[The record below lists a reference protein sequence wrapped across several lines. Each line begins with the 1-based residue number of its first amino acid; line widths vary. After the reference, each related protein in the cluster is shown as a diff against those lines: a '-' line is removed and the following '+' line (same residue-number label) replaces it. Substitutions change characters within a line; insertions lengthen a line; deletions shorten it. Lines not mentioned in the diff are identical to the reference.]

1 MARSIKE
8 ALEDAAWKKLM
19 SLPVVELNEITE
31 EEYEQQLEEEYE
43 QELEDRY
50 QDWYEYDRAEDQA
63 Y

>member
-8 ALEDAAWKKLM
+8 ALENAAWKKLM

-31 EEYEQQLEEEYE
+31 EEYLEQLEEERE
-43 QELEDRY
+43 AKY

>member
-31 EEYEQQLEEEYE
+31 EEYEQQLE
-43 QELEDRY
+43 DRY

>member
-31 EEYEQQLEEEYE
+31 EEYEEQLEEERE
-43 QELEDRY
+43 AKY

>member
-8 ALEDAAWKKLM
+8 ALENAAWKKLM
-19 SLPVVELNEITE
+19 SLPIVELNEITE
-31 EEYEQQLEEEYE
+31 EEYLEQLEEERE
-43 QELEDRY
+43 AKY

>member
-31 EEYEQQLEEEYE
+31 EEYLEQLEEERE
-43 QELEDRY
+43 AKY

>member
-19 SLPVVELNEITE
+19 SLPIVELNEITE
-31 EEYEQQLEEEYE
+31 EEYLEQLEEERE
-43 QELEDRY
+43 AKY